1 MLLFA
6 LSRRRRFESVRCL
19 LCGVFSRFFY
29 VRVFSEDASQGCI
42 CLARASEIEHDRDRY
57 FFEKERRLTK
67 KKKKKNNGR
76 EKDIRRAEEEE
87 EEGERR
93 GREGSCGG
101 YGAVEAWADQD
112 MDGIGGAS

>member
-1 MLLFA
+1 MLFA

-19 LCGVFSRFFY
+19 LCGVLSRFFY
-29 VRVFSEDASQGCI
+29 VRVFSEDASKGCV

-57 FFEKERRLTK
+57 FFEKERRLKTK
-67 KKKKKNNGR
+67 RKKKNNG

-101 YGAVEAWADQD
+101 YAAVEAWADQD

>member
-1 MLLFA
+1 MRHKDAFVSRA
-6 LSRRRRFESVRCL
+6 LPKLNET
-19 LCGVFSRFFY
+19 
-29 VRVFSEDASQGCI
+29 
-42 CLARASEIEHDRDRY
+42 DRY

-67 KKKKKNNGR
+67 KRKKSNNG